1 MKLNLSQSA
10 RLDQRLVQSP
20 QMIQAMKILQL
31 AALDLQDRIE
41 QELVENP
48 MLERVEP
55 ELEEPHAAGGE
66 PERAERA
73 EIAEGSEGER
83 AGVEGLLEQLERLER
98 DYGEGNSRPRS
109 SDGDDEDR
117 KQFAMQNTPDVP
129 KSLPEALMEELMMLE
144 LDPRQRAIAEHLI
157 WSLDERGYLPGE
169 RAELARI
176 FSDQVQGDPVLVEE
190 LEAVLAEL
198 RALVHPSLGAR
209 DLREALLLQLDAE
222 GVADG
227 ASGSDEGERAE
238 PAERDHGVQGEGAAD
253 RGNGR
258 AEPAGR
264 ASNLLRAIVG
274 DHLEDVQANRLP
286 RIVKATGASM
296 EEVKEA
302 LEALRHLDPLPV
314 SDYGESRAAVIVPDV
329 VVEELD
335 GEFSVRLERQGVP
348 ELTLSAAYRDMLR
361 RARKGDPVEQWL
373 RKRLDSARWF
383 LDAIQQRQ
391 STLLRIATVIFHRQ
405 RPFLER
411 GLSAL
416 QPLRMQEVADEVGV
430 HISTVSRAVSG
441 KYAQTPRGIF
451 PLKFFFT
458 GGTQT
463 GSGEVASQVSV
474 QQLVKELVDQED
486 PESPLS
492 DDQLAELL
500 AQRSD
505 IRIARRTV
513 TKYRKMLGIPP
524 SSQRRT
530 F

>member
-31 AALDLQDRIE
+31 AAIDLQDRIE

-48 MLERVEP
+48 MLERTEAEQEAEEQPAPVEKDNGDVQ
-55 ELEEPHAAGGE
+55 EPG
-66 PERAERA
+66 
-73 EIAEGSEGER
+73 IDNFI
-83 AGVEGLLEQLERLER
+83 EQLERMER
-98 DYGEGNSRPRS
+98 EYGDGNSRPRS

-117 KQFAMQNTPDVP
+117 KMFAMQNTPDVP
-129 KSLPEALMEELMMLE
+129 KSLPDALTEELVMLDLE
-144 LDPRQRAIAEHLI
+144 PRARAIAEHVI
-157 WSLDERGYLPGE
+157 WSLDERGYLPE
-169 RAELARI
+169 DRLELAASCSR
-176 FSDQVQGDPVLVEE
+176 QVEGEPVAPEEIEYVLV
-190 LEAVLAEL
+190 EL
-198 RALVHPSLGAR
+198 RALVHPSLGAK
-209 DLREALLLQLDAE
+209 DLREALLFQLDAE
-222 GVADG
+222 GNDSSLA
-227 ASGSDEGERAE
+227 RT
-238 PAERDHGVQGEGAAD
+238 
-253 RGNGR
+253 
-258 AEPAGR
+258 
-264 ASNLLRAIVG
+264 IVS

-286 RIVKATGASM
+286 RIAKATGRSI
-296 EEVKEA
+296 EDVKEA
-302 LEALRHLDPLPV
+302 IETLRHLDPTPAAE
-314 SDYGESRAAVIVPDV
+314 YGETRAAVIVPDV
-329 VVEELD
+329 LVEEMD
-335 GEFSVRLERQGVP
+335 GEFTVRLERQGVP

-361 RARKGDPVEQWL
+361 RARKGDAVEQWL

-383 LDAIQQRQ
+383 IDAIQQRQ

-411 GLSAL
+411 GLSSL
-416 QPLRMQEVADEVGV
+416 QTLRMQEVADEVGV

-463 GSGEVASQVSV
+463 GSGEVASQISI
-474 QQLVKELVDQED
+474 QQRIKELVNQED
-486 PESPLS
+486 PSSPLS

-500 AQRSD
+500 AEKSD

-513 TKYRKMLGIPP
+513 TKYRKMLGIPS
-524 SSQRRT
+524 SSQRKT